1 MPPDNPATAPP
12 AGAAT
17 PFRQRAE
24 GLVAQQEQKPAA
36 TDTDLSIDQARQLIH
51 ELKVHQVELAL
62 QNEALQHL
70 HDALDTERA
79 RYFELYELAPIGYC
93 VITDKGLIQQANL
106 TLVNQLGVART
117 QLINQ
122 PFSQFVIPDDQA
134 SYYRLRRDLQ
144 RESTRQV
151 VDLRLGQAD
160 GATFWARLEAMPAS
174 EADGTPITRLVI
186 SDISA
191 QKATAAALA
200 REQARLAHIIDSTKV
215 GSWEWDIQ
223 TGHLQVN
230 SHWAKMLGYT
240 LAELEPVRI
249 ETWLHWLHTDDL
261 GAWLNTLF
269 GHFGQAREDYTVEYR
284 LRHRQGHWVWVLD
297 RGRVTRWTDGG
308 EPWMMHGFRADV
320 SERKRVEAA
329 LRANEQFLNS
339 IYQGAQIGIFV
350 IDYTPSGQCYYVGCN
365 PFLARQLNLPPTVAE
380 ATTPEEVWPSTQAH
394 TFTKHLNAC
403 WQAGEPVTFEHPLG
417 EESFWEVTLHPL
429 YDEQGRVYRIVGT
442 SQDITA
448 RKRYAEELEH
458 TAQFDP
464 LTDLP
469 NRRLF
474 ADRLDQAMHQ
484 ARRHGQH
491 LAVVFIDLDGFKAI
505 NDQHSHGVG
514 DQLLVKLARRMRQ
527 ALRTEDTLA
536 RIGGDEFIAL
546 LMDIDT
552 LDGTVPWLERLLAAA
567 AQPVVIGQQHLQVSA
582 SLGVSCYP
590 QAVPVTADQ
599 LLQQADQAMYQAKLK
614 GKHRYWFFASDRRP
628 ISGFE

>member
-1 MPPDNPATAPP
+1 M
-12 AGAAT
+12 
-17 PFRQRAE
+17 
-24 GLVAQQEQKPAA
+24 AQQEQNPVAA
-36 TDTDLSIDQARQLIH
+36 VTDLSIEQAQQLIH

-62 QNEALQHL
+62 QNEELQHL

-106 TLVNQLGVART
+106 TLVNQLGTART

-122 PFSQFVIPDDQA
+122 PFSQFVTPDDQA

-151 VDLRLGQAD
+151 VDLRLGRSD

-186 SDISA
+186 SDISD
-191 QKATAAALA
+191 QKAAEAALA
-200 REQARLAHIIDSTKV
+200 REQARLAHIIDSTRV
-215 GSWEWDIQ
+215 GAWEWDIQ
-223 TGHLQVN
+223 AGRLQVN

-249 ETWLHWLHTDDL
+249 ETWLDWLHTDDL
-261 GAWLNTLF
+261 GAWLDTLF
-269 GHFGQAREDYTVEYR
+269 GHFDQAQEDYAAEFR
-284 LRHRQGHWVWVLD
+284 LRHRQGHWVWVRD
-297 RGRVTRWTDGG
+297 RGRLIRWTDCG
-308 EPWMMHGFRADV
+308 EPWMMYGFRADV
-320 SERKRVEAA
+320 SELKRAEMV
-329 LRANEQFLNS
+329 LRDKEQFLSS

-350 IDYTPSGQCYYVGCN
+350 IDCQPCGQCYYIGCN
-365 PFLARQLNLPPTVAE
+365 PFLARLLSLPPTVE
-380 ATTPEEVWPSTQAH
+380 RATTPVEVWPCPQAQ
-394 TFTKHLNAC
+394 TLTRHLHAC
-403 WQAGEPVTFEHPLG
+403 WRAGEPVTFEDSLG
-417 EESFWEVTLHPL
+417 EADQATFWETTLHPL
-429 YDEQGRVYRIVGT
+429 YNEQGQVYRIIGT

-448 RKRYAEELEH
+448 RQRYTEELKH
-458 TAQFDP
+458 TAQFDL

-474 ADRLDQAMHQ
+474 TDRLDQAMHQ
-484 ARRHGQH
+484 AHRHGQH
-491 LAVVFIDLDGFKAI
+491 LAMVFIDLDGFKAI
-505 NDQHSHGVG
+505 NDQHGHGAG

-527 ALRTEDTLA
+527 VLRTEDTLA

-546 LMDIDT
+546 LIDIDT

-567 AQPVVIGQQHLQVSA
+567 AQPVVIGQKHLQVSA

-599 LLQQADQAMYQAKLK
+599 LIQQADQAVYQAKLK
-614 GKHRYWFFASDRRP
+614 GKNRFWFFAKDRQP
-628 ISGFE
+628 HSS